1 MNRTPEWLPAA
12 DSGGGTAAKGR
23 THSIV
28 ATGSE
33 AAAPFVPRAVALAYQ
48 QGAGDTA
55 PRVRARGQGA
65 IAEEIIR
72 RARAAGV
79 FVHASPELVSL
90 LMQIDLDR
98 QIPPQLYQAIAGLL
112 AWIYRIEEALPHH
125 PGRTATAAP

>member
-12 DSGGGTAAKGR
+12 DSGGTAAKCR

-28 ATGSE
+28 AIGTE
-33 AAAPFVPRAVALAYQ
+33 AAPFVPRAVALAYQ